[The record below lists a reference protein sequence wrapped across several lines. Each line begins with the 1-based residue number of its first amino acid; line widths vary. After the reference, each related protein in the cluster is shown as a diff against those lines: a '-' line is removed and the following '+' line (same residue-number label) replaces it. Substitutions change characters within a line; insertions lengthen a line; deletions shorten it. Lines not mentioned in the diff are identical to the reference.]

1 MSSPPGAGDSRS
13 DLPAGAFTA
22 LLAAGMAVSMAYGV
36 TLPLLP
42 GLVERTGGGSAADVE
57 SHTGWL
63 TGAYTLALFLFA
75 PAWGALADRIDRRW
89 VLAAG
94 LAGSSVALWALTTP
108 SGMRGLYAVRAM
120 AGLMSAAVLPAVFAY
135 GVTASA
141 PSRLQRRFAWIASAT
156 ALGFLLGP
164 ALGDG
169 LTGLM
174 GASALGDAAFASLPL
189 DVVAIV
195 GLLAAVGVLGLPSNR
210 AVAPPGGAL
219 PGDERRIVRSLLLT
233 AVVVLAITVAEV
245 GVTLAARRA
254 TAVGPVPVSVYF
266 ALCSGVMIAVQ
277 FWALPRL
284 ERRLGEP
291 RLVVAALAVLSAGVG
306 LLAVSNGGFV
316 TAAAFVL
323 AAAGIGVLI
332 PSLAVR
338 ISSAAGARQG
348 WAMGRQAAA
357 ANLGQAVGAAAT
369 GSLFA
374 LAPALPFLL
383 AAGLAAAGAAWDGA
397 ARREAGP
404 RQLGAAQGGAPAMTT
419 ELAMRFVEWPELAN
433 RWMWLCQAL
442 AVVIAAAVLWSFG
455 FAGWRALLAAVL
467 LVCPVLILWG
477 AVQGA
482 LDERRS
488 RRRPGA

>member
-1 MSSPPGAGDSRS
+1 MVVAFSADSRKPGS
-13 DLPAGAFTA
+13 DLSAGAFAA

-42 GLVERTGGGSAADVE
+42 GLVERTGVGSAAGME
-57 SHTGWL
+57 SHTGWI
-63 TGAYTLALFLFA
+63 TGVYTLALFLFA

-89 VLAAG
+89 VLAVG
-94 LAGSSVALWALTTP
+94 LTGSSVALWALTVP
-108 SGMRGLYAVRAM
+108 FSMRGLYAVRAI
-120 AGLMSAAVLPAVFAY
+120 AGLASAAVLPAVFAY
-135 GVTASA
+135 VVTASA

-169 LTGLM
+169 LAGLTR
-174 GASALGDAAFASLPL
+174 ASARGGAALASLPL

-195 GLLAAVGVLGLPSNR
+195 GLLAAVGVLGLPPNCSI
-210 AVAPPGGAL
+210 AASPGSARSA
-219 PGDERRIVRSLLLT
+219 DERRIVRSLLLT
-233 AVVVLAITVAEV
+233 AVVVLAITVAEI

-254 TAVGPVPVSVYF
+254 PAVGPLPVSVYF

-291 RLVVAALAVLSAGVG
+291 RLVVAALAVLSAGLG
-306 LLAVSNGGFV
+306 LLAVSTGGFV
-316 TAAAFVL
+316 TSVAFVL

-374 LAPALPFLL
+374 LAPPLPFLI
-383 AAGLAAAGAAWDGA
+383 AGGLVAAAAGTVAWEGA
-397 ARREAGP
+397 G
-404 RQLGAAQGGAPAMTT
+404 
-419 ELAMRFVEWPELAN
+419 
-433 RWMWLCQAL
+433 
-442 AVVIAAAVLWSFG
+442 
-455 FAGWRALLAAVL
+455 
-467 LVCPVLILWG
+467 
-477 AVQGA
+477 
-482 LDERRS
+482 RRS
-488 RRRPGA
+488 P

>member
-1 MSSPPGAGDSRS
+1 MAIESPSASTASFPAGTCTV
-13 DLPAGAFTA
+13 LAAGAFA
-22 LLAAGMAVSMAYGV
+22 VLLAAAMAVSMAYGV

-42 GLVERTGGGSAADVE
+42 GLVERSGVGSAADVE
-57 SHTGWL
+57 GHTGWI
-63 TGAYTLALFLFA
+63 TGVYTLALFLFA

-94 LAGSSVALWALTTP
+94 LAGSSAALWALTWP
-108 SGMRGLYAVRAM
+108 LGLRGLYALRAM
-120 AGLMSAAVLPAVFAY
+120 AGLTASAVLPAVFAFV
-135 GVTASA
+135 VTASA
-141 PSRLQRRFAWIASAT
+141 PARLQRRFAWIASAT

-169 LTGLM
+169 LAAPIRVAGIN
-174 GASALGDAAFASLPL
+174 GAFATLPL
-189 DVVAIV
+189 EVVAVV
-195 GLLAAVGVLGLPSNR
+195 GLLAAVGVLKLPPNQ
-210 AVAPPGGAL
+210 ATAPAQGGAMS
-219 PGDERRIVRSLLLT
+219 GDERRIARSLFLT
-233 AVVVLAITVAEV
+233 VIVVLAITVAEV

-254 TAVGPVPVSVYF
+254 PAAGAWPVSLYF

-291 RLVVAALAVLSAGVG
+291 RLVVAALAALSAGLG
-306 LLAVSNGGFV
+306 LLAVPGGGNV

-357 ANLGQAVGAAAT
+357 ANLGQAIGAAAT

-374 LAPALPFLL
+374 LAAPLPFLVAGGLTAL
-383 AAGLAAAGAAWDGA
+383 AASAAAW
-397 ARREAGP
+397 E
-404 RQLGAAQGGAPAMTT
+404 
-419 ELAMRFVEWPELAN
+419 
-433 RWMWLCQAL
+433 
-442 AVVIAAAVLWSFG
+442 
-455 FAGWRALLAAVL
+455 
-467 LVCPVLILWG
+467 G
-477 AVQGA
+477 AV
-482 LDERRS
+482 RR
-488 RRRPGA
+488 AA

>member
-1 MSSPPGAGDSRS
+1 VAGGSQS
-13 DLPAGAFTA
+13 DLSAGAFTA
-22 LLAAGMAVSMAYGV
+22 LLASGMAVSMAYGV

-42 GLVERTGGGSAADVE
+42 GLVEVTGVGPAADVE
-57 SHTGWL
+57 SHTGWI
-63 TGAYTLALFLFA
+63 TGVYTLALFLFA

-94 LAGSSVALWALTTP
+94 LVGSSVALWALTMP
-108 SGMRGLYAVRAM
+108 FSMRGLYALRAI
-120 AGLMSAAVLPAVFAY
+120 AGLTSAAVLPAIFAY
-135 GVTASA
+135 VVTASA
-141 PSRLQRRFAWIASAT
+141 LSRLQRRFAWIASAT

-169 LTGLM
+169 LAGPM
-174 GASALGDAAFASLPL
+174 RSSARGAGALAAMPL
-189 DVVAIV
+189 YVVAIV
-195 GLLAAVGVLGLPSNR
+195 GLLAAVGALGLPPNR
-210 AVAPPGGAL
+210 SIAPSSGSGSYA
-219 PGDERRIVRSLLLT
+219 DERRIVRSLLLT

-245 GVTLAARRA
+245 GVTLGARRA
-254 TAVGPVPVSVYF
+254 PAVEPVPVSVYF

-277 FWALPRL
+277 FWGLPRL

-291 RLVVAALAVLSAGVG
+291 RLVAAALVVLSAGVG
-306 LLAVSNGGFV
+306 LLALSRGGFV

-374 LAPALPFLL
+374 LAAPLPFLI
-383 AAGLAAAGAAWDGA
+383 AGGLTA
-397 ARREAGP
+397 
-404 RQLGAAQGGAPAMTT
+404 
-419 ELAMRFVEWPELAN
+419 
-433 RWMWLCQAL
+433 
-442 AVVIAAAVLWSFG
+442 
-455 FAGWRALLAAVL
+455 LAAVAAARE
-467 LVCPVLILWG
+467 G
-477 AVQGA
+477 SA
-482 LDERRS
+482 S
-488 RRRPGA
+488 RAP

>member
-1 MSSPPGAGDSRS
+1 
-13 DLPAGAFTA
+13 
-22 LLAAGMAVSMAYGV
+22 MAYGV

-42 GLVERTGGGSAADVE
+42 GLVERTGAGSAADVE
-57 SHTGWL
+57 SHTGWI
-63 TGAYTLALFLFA
+63 TGVYTLALFLFA

-94 LAGSSVALWALTTP
+94 LAGSSVALWALTVP
-108 SGMRGLYAVRAM
+108 FSMRGLYAVRAI
-120 AGLMSAAVLPAVFAY
+120 AGLASAAVLPAVFAY
-135 GVTASA
+135 VVTASA
-141 PSRLQRRFAWIASAT
+141 PSRLPRRFAWIASAT

-169 LTGLM
+169 LAGP
-174 GASALGDAAFASLPL
+174 SRALVRGDAALAALPL

-195 GLLAAVGVLGLPSNR
+195 GLLAAVGVLGMPPNRSIAPSPSSAR
-210 AVAPPGGAL
+210 ST
-219 PGDERRIVRSLLLT
+219 DERRIVRSLLLT

-245 GVTLAARRA
+245 GVTLAARRVPA
-254 TAVGPVPVSVYF
+254 AGPVSVYF

-291 RLVVAALAVLSAGVG
+291 RLVVVALAALSAGLG
-306 LLAVSNGGFV
+306 LLAVSGGGFV

-374 LAPALPFLL
+374 LAPPLPFLIAGGL
-383 AAGLAAAGAAWDGA
+383 AAAAAGAAAWEGV
-397 ARREAGP
+397 
-404 RQLGAAQGGAPAMTT
+404 M
-419 ELAMRFVEWPELAN
+419 
-433 RWMWLCQAL
+433 
-442 AVVIAAAVLWSFG
+442 
-455 FAGWRALLAAVL
+455 
-467 LVCPVLILWG
+467 
-477 AVQGA
+477 
-482 LDERRS
+482 RRS
-488 RRRPGA
+488 P

>member
-1 MSSPPGAGDSRS
+1 MAGSPRP
-13 DLPAGAFTA
+13 DLPSGGFAA

-42 GLVERTGGGSAADVE
+42 GLVERSGVGSAADVE
-57 SHTGWL
+57 SHTGWI
-63 TGAYTLALFLFA
+63 TGVYTLALFLFA

-89 VLAAG
+89 VLATG
-94 LAGSSVALWALTTP
+94 LAGSSAALWALTWP
-108 SGMRGLYAVRAM
+108 LGIRGLYTLRAM
-120 AGLMSAAVLPAVFAY
+120 AGLMSAAVLPAVFAFV
-135 GVTASA
+135 VTASA
-141 PSRLQRRFAWIASAT
+141 PNRLQRRFAWIASAT

-169 LTGLM
+169 LTPIREAG
-174 GASALGDAAFASLPL
+174 GNGAFARLPL
-189 DVVAIV
+189 DVVAFV
-195 GLLAAVGVLGLPSNR
+195 GLLAAAAVLRLPANR
-210 AVAPPGGAL
+210 ARPPAPGGAVSS
-219 PGDERRIVRSLLLT
+219 DERRIARSLLLT

-254 TAVGPVPVSVYF
+254 PAAGALPVSLFF

-291 RLVVAALAVLSAGVG
+291 RLVVVALAALSAGLA
-306 LLAVSNGGFV
+306 LLAFADGGFV

-338 ISSAAGARQG
+338 ISSAAGTRQG

-374 LAPALPFLL
+374 LAAPLPFLI
-383 AAGLAAAGAAWDGA
+383 AGGLTALAAGAAAWEGA
-397 ARREAGP
+397 ARRTP
-404 RQLGAAQGGAPAMTT
+404 
-419 ELAMRFVEWPELAN
+419 
-433 RWMWLCQAL
+433 
-442 AVVIAAAVLWSFG
+442 
-455 FAGWRALLAAVL
+455 
-467 LVCPVLILWG
+467 
-477 AVQGA
+477 
-482 LDERRS
+482 
-488 RRRPGA
+488 

>member
-1 MSSPPGAGDSRS
+1 
-13 DLPAGAFTA
+13 
-22 LLAAGMAVSMAYGV
+22 MAYGV

-42 GLVERTGGGSAADVE
+42 GLVQRAGVGSAADVD
-57 SHTGWL
+57 SHTGWI

-94 LAGSSVALWALTTP
+94 LAGSSAALWALTWT
-108 SGMRGLYAVRAM
+108 SGLRGLYVARAI
-120 AGLMSAAVLPAVFAY
+120 AGVTGAAVLPAVFAY
-135 GVTASA
+135 VVTASA
-141 PSRLQRRFAWIASAT
+141 PTRLQRRFAWIASAT

-169 LTGLM
+169 LAAPIRAAG
-174 GASALGDAAFASLPL
+174 GNGAFATLPL
-189 DVVAIV
+189 DVVAVV
-195 GLLAAVGVLGLPSNR
+195 GLLAAAGVLKLPPPR
-210 AVAPPGGAL
+210 AMAPAPGGAMS
-219 PGDERRIVRSLLLT
+219 GDERRIARSLLLT
-233 AVVVLAITVAEV
+233 AIVVLAITVAEV

-254 TAVGPVPVSVYF
+254 PAAGTLPVSAYF

-291 RLVVAALAVLSAGVG
+291 RLVVAALVVLSAGLG
-306 LLAVSNGGFV
+306 LLALSNGGFV

-323 AAAGIGVLI
+323 AATGIGVLI

-338 ISSAAGARQG
+338 ISSAAAARQG

-374 LAPALPFLL
+374 LAPPLPFLI
-383 AAGLAAAGAAWDGA
+383 AGGLTAVAAAAAAWEG
-397 ARREAGP
+397 
-404 RQLGAAQGGAPAMTT
+404 T
-419 ELAMRFVEWPELAN
+419 
-433 RWMWLCQAL
+433 
-442 AVVIAAAVLWSFG
+442 
-455 FAGWRALLAAVL
+455 
-467 LVCPVLILWG
+467 
-477 AVQGA
+477 
-482 LDERRS
+482 ERRTV
-488 RRRPGA
+488 

>member
-1 MSSPPGAGDSRS
+1 MAGSPRS
-13 DLPAGAFTA
+13 DLSTGAFVA

-42 GLVERTGGGSAADVE
+42 GLVERTGVGSAADVE

-63 TGAYTLALFLFA
+63 TGVYTLALFLFA

-89 VLAAG
+89 VLAVG
-94 LAGSSVALWALTTP
+94 LGGSSVALWALTLP
-108 SGMRGLYAVRAM
+108 FSMRGLYVVRAI
-120 AGLMSAAVLPAVFAY
+120 AGLTSAAVLPAVFAY
-135 GVTASA
+135 VVAASA
-141 PSRLQRRFAWIASAT
+141 QSRLQRRFAWIASAT

-169 LTGLM
+169 LTGPTLAFVR
-174 GASALGDAAFASLPL
+174 GDVALASLALG
-189 DVVAIV
+189 VVAIV
-195 GLLAAVGVLGLPSNR
+195 GLLAAVGVLGLPPNR
-210 AVAPPGGAL
+210 SIAPSPGSAGRV
-219 PGDERRIVRSLLLT
+219 DERRVVRSLLLT

-254 TAVGPVPVSVYF
+254 SDTGPVSVYF

-291 RLVVAALAVLSAGVG
+291 RLVVVALAALSAGLG
-306 LLAVSNGGFV
+306 LLALSRGGFV

-374 LAPALPFLL
+374 LTAPLPFLVAGGLTAL
-383 AAGLAAAGAAWDGA
+383 AAGAVAW
-397 ARREAGP
+397 E
-404 RQLGAAQGGAPAMTT
+404 GAP
-419 ELAMRFVEWPELAN
+419 
-433 RWMWLCQAL
+433 
-442 AVVIAAAVLWSFG
+442 
-455 FAGWRALLAAVL
+455 
-467 LVCPVLILWG
+467 
-477 AVQGA
+477 
-482 LDERRS
+482 S
-488 RRRPGA
+488 RTP

>member
-1 MSSPPGAGDSRS
+1 MAGDSRS
-13 DLPAGAFTA
+13 DLPTGAFTA

-42 GLVERTGGGSAADVE
+42 GLVERSGVGSAADVE
-57 SHTGWL
+57 SHTGWI
-63 TGAYTLALFLFA
+63 TGVYTLALFLFA

-94 LAGSSVALWALTTP
+94 LAGSSAALWALTWP
-108 SGMRGLYAVRAM
+108 LGLRGLYALRAM
-120 AGLMSAAVLPAVFAY
+120 AGLMSAAVLPAVFAFV
-135 GVTASA
+135 VTASA
-141 PSRLQRRFAWIASAT
+141 PNRLQRRFAWIASAT

-169 LTGLM
+169 LTAPIRAFG
-174 GASALGDAAFASLPL
+174 GNGAFARLPL
-189 DVVAIV
+189 DVVALV
-195 GLLAAVGVLGLPSNR
+195 GLLAAAAVFMLPPNR
-210 AVAPPGGAL
+210 ALPPAPGAAMS
-219 PGDERRIVRSLLLT
+219 GDERRIARSLLLT

-245 GVTLAARRA
+245 GVTLATRRA
-254 TAVGPVPVSVYF
+254 PAAGALPVSLYF

-291 RLVVAALAVLSAGVG
+291 RLVVVALATLSAGLG
-306 LLAVSNGGFV
+306 LLALSRGGFV

-374 LAPALPFLL
+374 LAAPLPFLV
-383 AAGLAAAGAAWDGA
+383 AGGLTAVAAGAAAWEGA
-397 ARREAGP
+397 ARR
-404 RQLGAAQGGAPAMTT
+404 AP
-419 ELAMRFVEWPELAN
+419 
-433 RWMWLCQAL
+433 
-442 AVVIAAAVLWSFG
+442 
-455 FAGWRALLAAVL
+455 
-467 LVCPVLILWG
+467 
-477 AVQGA
+477 
-482 LDERRS
+482 
-488 RRRPGA
+488 